1 MPREPSFYIN
11 VPSRIDP
18 TAAPEGK
25 DSLVVLVP
33 VGHLSPGKKGSDPD
47 DEGQDQDWPGLV
59 ERARKQIIEIVEER
73 LGMTGLRD
81 MILWEEV
88 NTPLTCK
95 LPCIEYLRMAD
106 TTGREKFNLTHGSIL
121 GITHDF
127 FNVLSF
133 RHQSR
138 HPKLSGAYFVG
149 ASAHPG
155 TGVSLPKLPPV

>member
-47 DEGQDQDWPGLV
+47 DEGADQDWPGLV

-73 LGMTGLRD
+73 LGITGLKD

-88 NTPLTCK
+88 NTPLTCE
-95 LPCIEYLRMAD
+95 LLQAGEIW
-106 TTGREKFNLTHGSIL
+106 
-121 GITHDF
+121 
-127 FNVLSF
+127 
-133 RHQSR
+133 QS
-138 HPKLSGAYFVG
+138 
-149 ASAHPG
+149 
-155 TGVSLPKLPPV
+155 